1 MFFFFHIQRYRMSFT
16 DVLLGRQQHTLAVDM
31 NLKKK
36 HSTQTSNQ
44 FPLNET
50 VLHFPLPV

>member
-1 MFFFFHIQRYRMSFT
+1 MSFT